1 MKFSDKLKILRAENN
16 LTQDELADKVYVTRT
31 AISKWENDNG
41 YPSIESLKQIATLF
55 KTTIDELI
63 SEEDIK
69 HKEDLSLKNSKT
81 NHVIALIGLTIVVIS
96 VICLFFIKT
105 PFLFGI
111 FVGLA
116 IFASSI
122 YLVFTELSLAYY
134 KDKKL
139 SKKQFAYNKFREA
152 LSAVILFLI
161 LFVMIRKF

>member
-31 AISKWENDNG
+31 AISKWETDNG

-81 NHVIALIGLTIVVIS
+81 NHVIALIGLMLAIIGA
-96 VICLFFIKT
+96 ICLFFIKT
-105 PFLFGI
+105 LFLFGI

-139 SKKQFAYNKFREA
+139 SKKQTAYNKFREMLA
-152 LSAVILFLI
+152 AVMLFLI
-161 LFVMIRKF
+161 LFTVVRKI